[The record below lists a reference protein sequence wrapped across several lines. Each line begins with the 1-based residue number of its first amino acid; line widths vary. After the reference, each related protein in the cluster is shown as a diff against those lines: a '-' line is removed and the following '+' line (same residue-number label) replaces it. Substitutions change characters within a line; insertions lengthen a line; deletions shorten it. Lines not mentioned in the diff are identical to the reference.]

1 MRLTSAE
8 SNILEISDHCVPQA
22 GNSIKRPKLRGL
34 KWSLFGNFNHRFVN
48 RMLLHNINIYF
59 SSAKGQ
65 IWLVNHESIVPARIH
80 NQMIGQN
87 NFITF
92 VHQEKESNYNISG
105 ILPKP
110 PTIFCTYLY
119 NNEYFHEKNK
129 ALFQANFP
137 KHCTDL
143 QFFFFTYFGDPQLL
157 VHNWLWWGPSA
168 HTLLT
173 KLREFTIK
181 VISDQK

>member
-80 NQMIGQN
+80 NQMIYCLVKVILLHLTIKKKSKRIFQTHCQN
-87 NFITF
+87 LNHIIYL
-92 VHQEKESNYNISG
+92 VYN
-105 ILPKP
+105 
-110 PTIFCTYLY
+110 
-119 NNEYFHEKNK
+119 EHFHEKNK
-129 ALFQANFP
+129 APFSSQFSKTYSTLRSSILLHLFWRSP
-137 KHCTDL
+137 ITS
-143 QFFFFTYFGDPQLL
+143 P
-157 VHNWLWWGPSA
+157 
-168 HTLLT
+168 
-173 KLREFTIK
+173 
-181 VISDQK
+181 

>member
-1 MRLTSAE
+1 MPL
-8 SNILEISDHCVPQA
+8 A

-48 RMLLHNINIYF
+48 RMLLYF
-59 SSAKGQ
+59 SAKGQ
-65 IWLVNHESIVPARIH
+65 IRLVNHESIVPARIH

-92 VHQEKESNYNISG
+92 VHQEKEQKNLNYHISG

-119 NNEYFHEKNK
+119 NNEHFHEKNK

-143 QFFFFTYFGDPQLL
+143 QFFFTYFGDPQLL
-157 VHNWLWWGPSA
+157 VHNWLWWGPSV
-168 HTLLT
+168 LT